1 MIGFNGGLIG
11 ADRTTTIGTAI
22 GVWTPGEQIKAKR
35 GGVWPLVGLA
45 FRYFRWTITA
55 NRAVGSGVSTLT
67 SASEF
72 RIRNGAADVSMASAT
87 IAATTIV
94 DSGGTPIANLI
105 DGSVDTKMISINET
119 LPRSVTIDIGSL
131 VACTGYRWFTS
142 ETTGR
147 DPVSWTVE
155 GSADNTTYILLDT
168 KTSFATTTTRKAEV
182 GPFIFD

>member
-45 FRYFRWTITA
+45 FRYFRWTIT
-55 NRAVGSGVSTLT
+55 
-67 SASEF
+67 EF